1 MSRRSAHQARSARR
15 REYLDT
21 VTGIQYKRLA
31 GPMPINSNN
40 RAMPTAN
47 DDFRI
52 SRIVA
57 RWKAGRGEIDQTE
70 FREMMRG
77 ARKGESAKARDTQ
90 SETRGQQQQKYT
102 GKSYGNSP
110 RREIRDASLMSEDAR
125 YTVYRPATA
134 RVLLVPRGG

>member
-102 GKSYGNSP
+102 
-110 RREIRDASLMSEDAR
+110 EIVPDERSE
-125 YTVYRPATA
+125 TPA
-134 RVLLVPRGG
+134 